1 MLLNREYPAAEVVE
15 INGEIPNEPIIF
27 AGFVGAGLVGPLS
40 IGHMIAEMDMKE
52 IAYVRS
58 KHIPPSTVFT
68 SGRLR
73 YPFRIYA
80 DDAGK
85 ICCIICEI
93 TLKMEG
99 IFDIIG
105 TILEWA
111 KKTKARELV
120 ILDGVSGEHDGKT
133 YCAAEQDRN
142 KEMEKNGISII
153 TQGFITGV
161 PGGILAECLMYK
173 IQGSVLLAKADK
185 AKPDPVASALL
196 LESVNKL
203 YGISVDT
210 EKMLKNKERIGNDF
224 SDMSKKYTEHS
235 KKYSGMYM

>member
-1 MLLNREYPAAEVVE
+1 MNREYPAAEIVE
-15 INGEIPNEPIIF
+15 INGKIPTKPVIF

-40 IGHMIAEMDMKE
+40 IGHMIVEMGMKE

-58 KHIPPSTVFT
+58 RHMPPSTVFT

-80 DDAGK
+80 DEEGK
-85 ICCIICEI
+85 TCCIICEV

-99 IFDIIG
+99 IYDIIG
-105 TILEWA
+105 AILEWA
-111 KKTKARELV
+111 KKVGAQELV
-120 ILDGVSGEHDGKT
+120 ILDGFSGKHDGRT

-142 KEMEKNGISII
+142 KEMEKNGIAII

-161 PGGILAECLMYK
+161 PGGVLAECLMHK
-173 IQGSVLLAKADK
+173 IQGSVLLAKAEK
-185 AKPDPVASALL
+185 AKPDPIAAALL

-203 YGISVDT
+203 YGTNVDT
-210 EKMLKNKERIGNDF
+210 GKMLKNKERLGNDF

-235 KKYSGMYM
+235 EKYSGMYM

>member
-1 MLLNREYPAAEVVE
+1 MLLNREYPAADCRS
-15 INGEIPNEPIIF
+15 F
-27 AGFVGAGLVGPLS
+27 ADNICSFVGAGLVGPLS

-142 KEMEKNGISII
+142 KEMKKNGISII

-173 IQGSVLLAKADK
+173 IQGSVLLAKAEK
-185 AKPDPVASALL
+185 QNLIQWHQ
-196 LESVNKL
+196 L
-203 YGISVDT
+203 YS
-210 EKMLKNKERIGNDF
+210 
-224 SDMSKKYTEHS
+224 
-235 KKYSGMYM
+235 